1 MSVWHDFIRRLEQ
14 DLAECRSDVELL
26 ESGRMQHRERRD
38 GGAWV
43 DTTQRELDWHKK
55 TIGMYEGLVRKLRAE
70 HGGGEPSCS
79 WQSARAAHDSGCAI
93 AALRPQRR
101 RSGSPSRSCRLYA
114 RWAPGCRSA
123 TNASMATTFNAFT
136 IATISHCNGVRRSDC
151 ERAVGPQ
158 RANPS
163 KIQVITD
170 GLN

>member
-70 HGGGEPSCS
+70 HGGG
-79 WQSARAAHDSGCAI
+79 D
-93 AALRPQRR
+93 L
-101 RSGSPSRSCRLYA
+101 
-114 RWAPGCRSA
+114 
-123 TNASMATTFNAFT
+123 
-136 IATISHCNGVRRSDC
+136 
-151 ERAVGPQ
+151 
-158 RANPS
+158 
-163 KIQVITD
+163 
-170 GLN
+170 